1 MTAMHLSRDIVER
14 RAIQAGVKA
23 SKSRNQVVSEQELLA
38 LRVQTMA
45 LWLRISLAV
54 LGIGLVASGWYGWPL
69 DSSVGQGLEAIGG
82 IIAIWFG
89 AFGVRRALSQ
99 VVDSFDSIGS
109 FDLRGTV
116 LEVIVQILSN
126 LHR

>member
-1 MTAMHLSRDIVER
+1 MA
-14 RAIQAGVKA
+14 
-23 SKSRNQVVSEQELLA
+23 RNEVVSEQELLA

-45 LWLRISLAV
+45 LWLRITLV
-54 LGIGLVASGWYGWPL
+54 ILGIGLVASGWYGWPL

-82 IIAIWFG
+82 IVAIWFG

-99 VVDSFDSIGS
+99 VVDSFDSFTSI
-109 FDLRGTV
+109 DLRGTV
-116 LEVIVQILSN
+116 MDVIVQILSN